1 MTTSNFKLLQILIKL
16 FYQVIKKLKSPLT
29 TKKIKLK
36 LNKTNK
42 SGKISKIRK
51 ENENMIAL
59 VTGAS
64 SGIGRDIARELAKR
78 GYNIIAVA
86 RNEEALKELKNNLE
100 KEYDITVDVR
110 TMDLIDRDG
119 CRKLH
124 EDVKNKYGTIDILVN
139 DAGFGTCGKFTDTD
153 LDKELG
159 MIDTNIVAT
168 HILTKLFLKDMVEV
182 NKGYILNV
190 ASIAGFMPGPL
201 MATYYSTKSY
211 VVRLTQSIRQELF
224 MQKSK
229 VKISCLC
236 PGPVKTNFNKVADV
250 KFNLKEAD
258 SKQVAKYA
266 VKLMFRNRT
275 LIFPS
280 PIVWLGRI
288 FSKILPDQVSSFFCY
303 YAQKRKVQ

>member
-1 MTTSNFKLLQILIKL
+1 
-16 FYQVIKKLKSPLT
+16 
-29 TKKIKLK
+29 
-36 LNKTNK
+36 
-42 SGKISKIRK
+42 
-51 ENENMIAL
+51 MIAL

-78 GYNIIAVA
+78 NYNIIAVA
-86 RNEEALKELKNNLE
+86 RNEDALKKLKNELE
-100 KEYDITVDVR
+100 DKYKISVDVR
-110 TMDLIDRDG
+110 SMDLIDRDG

-124 EDVKNKYGTIDILVN
+124 DDIKNQYGVIDILVN
-139 DAGFGTCGKFTDTD
+139 DAGFGACGNFIQTD
-153 LDKELG
+153 LEKELG

-182 NKGYILNV
+182 DKGHILNV

-211 VVRLTQSIRQELF
+211 VVRLSQSIRQELF
-224 MQKSK
+224 MQGSK

-250 KFNLKEAD
+250 KFNLLEAD
-258 SKQVAKYA
+258 SERVAKYA
-266 VKLMFRNRT
+266 VRKMFRNRT

-280 PIVWLGRI
+280 PIVWIGRI
-288 FSKILPDQVSSFFCY
+288 LAKLMPDQVSAFFCY
-303 YAQKRKVQ
+303 FAQKRKIQ